1 MKFNRII
8 NKLLLIAM
16 VICFSSCLFEEEDI
30 FDLSPAE
37 RMNALQEE
45 YYEAL
50 CSAPNGWV
58 MEYFP
63 NKESEGFHYYMTFTP
78 DDAVDIAASNKYLP
92 GDTLNSEVSLFE
104 VIAGNGPLLTF
115 NTYNSVFHIFSD
127 PKDPDGNPD
136 LDGLGL
142 EGDYEFVI
150 LDVDAENGLARL
162 KGKKRGTYI
171 YMRTLED
178 GQSIESYQQAIK
190 DSESRIFNSSS
201 PVPLTFVAG
210 DAVYDAT
217 KSVGENIFQML
228 ELGRPIGETRSMPYI
243 ITIDGL
249 RFQHSYE
256 KGDVEYQYFEPNEDF
271 TKLVS
276 VESETIY
283 FQAPTPSDF
292 FLESSASWSADES
305 SIKGDFSKA
314 YTAMKEDF
322 ATAFKGKRDLLGV
335 QFRIKDKQKSIEMI
349 IRTEN
354 PAYSRITY
362 PLTVDEASGILSMD
376 ASDVTLDKNAS
387 LFYNK
392 LETLKEWVAM
402 FGASS
407 FKLSST
413 NALIMESVSLT
424 STSNESNEMLL
435 SR

>member
-16 VICFSSCLFEEEDI
+16 AICFSSCLFEEEDI

-45 YYEAL
+45 YYKAL

-63 NKESEGFHYYMTFTP
+63 NREASGFHYYMTFTP
-78 DDAVDIAASNKYLP
+78 DDAVNIAACNKYLP
-92 GDTLNSEVSLFE
+92 GDTLNSEVSLYD

-115 NTYNSVFHIFSD
+115 NTYNSVFHLFSD
-127 PKDPDGNPD
+127 PKDPEGSSD

-150 LDVDAENGLARL
+150 LDVDTENGIARL

-171 YMRTLED
+171 NMRMMED
-178 GQSIESYQQAIK
+178 GQSFESYHQGLK
-190 DSESRIFNSSS
+190 DSEGKIFNTSS

-210 DAVYDAT
+210 DVVYDAT
-217 KSVGENIFQML
+217 KSVGESIFQML
-228 ELGRPIGETRSMPYI
+228 EPGKPIGETRSIPYI
-243 ITIDGL
+243 MTLDGL

-256 KGDVEYQYFEPNEDF
+256 KGDIEYQYFEPNEDF

-276 VESETIY
+276 VESEDVY
-283 FQAPTPSDF
+283 FQAPRPSDF
-292 FLESSASWSADES
+292 FLGSSASWSADES
-305 SIKGDFSKA
+305 SVKGDFATA

-322 ATAFKGKRDLLGV
+322 AAVFKGKRDLLGV
-335 QFRIKDKQKSIEMI
+335 QFRIKDQQKSLELI

-354 PAYSRITY
+354 PAYSKITY
-362 PLTVDEASGILSMD
+362 PLTVDEASGTLSMD
-376 ASDVTLDKNAS
+376 ASDVTLDKNAN

-392 LETLKEWVAM
+392 IETLKEWIAM

-407 FKLSST
+407 FKLSSP
-413 NALIMESVSLT
+413 NALVMESVSFK
-424 STSNESNEMLL
+424 STSNESDELLL